1 MRNPYSVLGISKSA
15 SQSEI
20 KTAYRK
26 LARQNHPDLH
36 QGDTKAEERF
46 KEIQAAY
53 QLLSDEDQKIQ
64 FDRGQI
70 DADGN
75 PTFRSGGFG
84 GQRRGGRAQGGFGG
98 SNFHDIF
105 KDFANQA
112 RGGKPGQDDPFS
124 GFGGGYS
131 GGYGGSDDYHPQQK
145 GATVNCWLELDFA
158 EAATGCKKTVRLPT
172 GKELSVN
179 VPAGF
184 EDGQSLRLKGQGMP
198 GLNGAPSGDAM
209 VEIHIKP
216 DPMFSRKGNDV
227 HLDLPITVPE
237 AVLGA
242 KIEAPTVHGAV
253 NIKVPQNAN
262 SGTTLRL
269 RGKGVKTKD
278 GKQGDQYV
286 KLRVMLP
293 EKSDKEFAKF
303 VKEWSERKP
312 YSVRAKKS

>member
-1 MRNPYSVLGISKSA
+1 MKDPYRVLGTAKGA
-15 SQSEI
+15 TQSEI

-26 LARQNHPDLH
+26 MARQNHPDMH
-36 QGDTKAEERF
+36 QGDARKEEQF
-46 KEIQAAY
+46 KEIQGAY
-53 QLLSDEDQKIQ
+53 QLLSDEDKRMQ

-75 PTFRSGGFG
+75 PTFRSGGFPG
-84 GQRRGGRAQGGFGG
+84 GGRRRSAG
-98 SNFHDIF
+98 SNNFHDIF

-112 RGGKPGQDDPFS
+112 RGGAGADPFSKMRS
-124 GFGGGYS
+124 GFGGGFGNEYNS
-131 GGYGGSDDYHPQQK
+131 EETHPKKK

-158 EAATGCKKTVRLPT
+158 EAAQGAKKTVRLPT
-172 GKELSVN
+172 GKELNVN

-216 DPMFSRKGNDV
+216 DAMFSRKGNDV
-227 HLDLPITVPE
+227 HLDLPITVTE

-242 KIEAPTVHGAV
+242 KIEAPTIDGAV
-253 NIKVPQNAN
+253 HVKVPEGAN

-269 RGKGVKTKD
+269 RGKGIKD
-278 GKQGDQYV
+278 KEGKRGDQYV

-293 EKSDKEFAKF
+293 DKTNKEFKDF
-303 VKEWSERKP
+303 ITKWSEKNS
-312 YSVRAKKS
+312 YNVRDKNK